1 MKFKCWTDFSVSDLH
16 TLCENHLKKS
26 TTAVAFLL
34 SKEESVF
41 VEESSTETVTFSG
54 QQRVTQVWKNTYF
67 PSTLSLI
74 EESIVVEECSTKA
87 KAVVFSSQ
95 QCVIHVWKKWGL

>member
-1 MKFKCWTDFSVSDLH
+1 MH

-41 VEESSTETVTFSG
+41 VEESSTDTVVFSG

-67 PSTLSLI
+67 PPTLSQNEKSVVL
-74 EESIVVEECSTKA
+74 EEYFTKA
-87 KAVVFSSQ
+87 EVFSGQ
-95 QCVIHVWKKWGL
+95 KWVFQVWKKWGL